1 MESGKGGVDV
11 HKESRGELT
20 AVNETTKDLVR
31 PRRNISKLS
40 RQIIVFKLFVSETEF
55 TYRAAAVLTFRRPPC
70 PPSFPY
76 SATLD
81 TSPPQ
86 EVAPALFTSH
96 RSNSLPNLLIN
107 SIKTQR
113 KKIPM
118 MLPANIPLERM
129 CQFGERKHA
138 SMVLKLSNIETMEM
152 KGHDQYG
159 VDEDN
164 QA

>member
-1 MESGKGGVDV
+1 
-11 HKESRGELT
+11 
-20 AVNETTKDLVR
+20 
-31 PRRNISKLS
+31 
-40 RQIIVFKLFVSETEF
+40 
-55 TYRAAAVLTFRRPPC
+55 
-70 PPSFPY
+70 
-76 SATLD
+76 
-81 TSPPQ
+81 
-86 EVAPALFTSH
+86 
-96 RSNSLPNLLIN
+96 
-107 SIKTQR
+107 
-113 KKIPM
+113 M